1 MCIEYNALRHISD
14 VRYEQIMKVLDK
26 KKRLGSGDAHL

>member
-26 KKRLGSGDAHL
+26 KKKAGQW